1 MSALAAPN
9 TSAER
14 EKPRVYS
21 QTRSA
26 IALRVRR
33 AKQKAEV
40 AGVAGVTR
48 GAEVTEVDEVAETT
62 ELAATPS
69 TDYHNQAI
77 APSKV
82 ARQVRRKPGG
92 YSQTRTAIASRKR
105 QAEMD
110 PEERKKMLE
119 RQAKYAALTRA
130 RRATKNQEGFETLS
144 DAEQQKQLADEE
156 ARVIRER

>member
-9 TSAER
+9 TSAAR

-40 AGVAGVTR
+40 AGVARVTR
-48 GAEVTEVDEVAETT
+48 VAEVTEIDEVAETT
-62 ELAATPS
+62 ELAEAAESAATPS

-110 PEERKKMLE
+110 PEE
-119 RQAKYAALTRA
+119 AKYAALTRA